1 MNDFK
6 NQWLRKRTFA
16 IPASRLTGR
25 LTTLKSDVPATDSL
39 FWKLWNGS
47 LDTAVQVLQTD
58 YFKGIAAGTLDPN
71 AYGSL
76 MVQDG
81 YYCFRGRDDYATAA
95 TCAQDETLREFFKAK
110 AKSYDEYNE
119 TYHQT
124 WHLREASGLIPGT
137 DIKDYADYEAYVA
150 GSLASP
156 YMCVVML
163 PCEYLWPWIANFLD
177 GYTPTNSLYR
187 FWIEWNGGTPNGA
200 YQMGNMLEQYR
211 DKIDEDK
218 AVEIFNTAMNYE
230 LKVFT
235 SSTILTTIENGK

>member
-25 LTTLKSDVPATDSL
+25 LTTLKSDVPAADSL

-81 YYCFRGRDDYATAA
+81 YYCFRGRDDYHL
-95 TCAQDETLREFFKAK
+95 CA
-110 AKSYDEYNE
+110 
-119 TYHQT
+119 
-124 WHLREASGLIPGT
+124 G
-137 DIKDYADYEAYVA
+137 
-150 GSLASP
+150 
-156 YMCVVML
+156 
-163 PCEYLWPWIANFLD
+163 
-177 GYTPTNSLYR
+177 
-187 FWIEWNGGTPNGA
+187 
-200 YQMGNMLEQYR
+200 
-211 DKIDEDK
+211 
-218 AVEIFNTAMNYE
+218 
-230 LKVFT
+230 
-235 SSTILTTIENGK
+235 

>member
-25 LTTLKSDVPATDSL
+25 LTTLKSDVPAADSL

-81 YYCFRGRDDYATAA
+81 YYSSVGVMTMPQPPLVRRMRHCVSSSRQRQRATTNTTRRTIRRGICVRLRD
-95 TCAQDETLREFFKAK
+95 
-110 AKSYDEYNE
+110 
-119 TYHQT
+119 
-124 WHLREASGLIPGT
+124 
-137 DIKDYADYEAYVA
+137 
-150 GSLASP
+150 
-156 YMCVVML
+156 
-163 PCEYLWPWIANFLD
+163 
-177 GYTPTNSLYR
+177 
-187 FWIEWNGGTPNGA
+187 
-200 YQMGNMLEQYR
+200 
-211 DKIDEDK
+211 
-218 AVEIFNTAMNYE
+218 
-230 LKVFT
+230 
-235 SSTILTTIENGK
+235 